1 MISPVVAIMGWLA
14 AVCLGLYIRST
25 YAQWQLS
32 FWLVGLLLIV
42 AGCLFVGGVMGVA
55 VMQER
60 LKRAGLWEHL
70 CQHLDN
76 EKMKVEKRT

>member
-1 MISPVVAIMGWLA
+1 MISPVLAIMGWLA
-14 AVCLGLYIRST
+14 AVCLGLYIRSA

-32 FWLVGLLLIV
+32 FWLVGLLLIA

-76 EKMKVEKRT
+76 EKMNVEKRT

>member
-25 YAQWQLS
+25 YAQWHLS

-42 AGCLFVGGVMGVA
+42 AGCLFVGGVAGVA

-60 LKRAGLWEHL
+60 LKRAGLWEQL

-76 EKMKVEKRT
+76 EKMNVEKRT